1 LKLPFLEKLTGRPV
15 LDDFDDEED
24 TYLTPRESNPRLPW
38 IFLVAGWGC
47 AVALAGGLV
56 AYLWLASDSII
67 DELKNQRPQITIKV
81 KPKKHIVKPA
91 SQKTAMT
98 AANADTKAS
107 PPITES
113 EQKSGE
119 ATDINNEESGE
130 EAKPEGPPISDVGTP
145 TIGQPLHP
153 HPDLAL
159 VEESDQGPLPK
170 IGEKGR
176 QPWRVYGRPF
186 NNADERSR
194 IALVVTHLGLSPQQT
209 QQAITELPASV
220 TLGFAPYARSLAD
233 WVQQARDNGHEVLL
247 GLPMEPSDYPRND
260 PGPNGLMLA
269 NTAEENIER
278 LNWIL
283 SRATGYVGV
292 FNFMGSRF
300 SVEKN
305 ALKPILQQLKNR
317 GLLMLDT
324 RASAFSVMAPTA
336 QEVGL
341 AYTIVDIAPDAKPNR
356 GYIDRQ
362 LAKLTELASKNKHA
376 VAIVRPFPI
385 TMLRL
390 KRWIRR
396 LDAKEV
402 VLAPL
407 SSVIK
412 IAKSDKPRSR

>member
-1 LKLPFLEKLTGRPV
+1 M
-15 LDDFDDEED
+15 
-24 TYLTPRESNPRLPW
+24 
-38 IFLVAGWGC
+38 AGWGC
-47 AVALAGGLV
+47 AVALVGGLV

-67 DELKNQRPQITIKV
+67 DELKDQRPQITIKV
-81 KPKKHIVKPA
+81 KPKKRIVKPA
-91 SQKTAMT
+91 SQRTTMA
-98 AANADTKAS
+98 AANAYPEAS
-107 PPITES
+107 QPITKF

-119 ATDINNEESGE
+119 TPDINNEDLKASLSRVLSKPNSE
-130 EAKPEGPPISDVGTP
+130 EPSEEGKPEGSSTSDAVTP
-145 TIGQPLHP
+145 AVDEPLHP

-170 IGEKGR
+170 IDEKGR

-209 QQAITELPASV
+209 QQAITELPAPV

-233 WVQQARDNGHEVLL
+233 WVQQARDNGHEVLI

-292 FNFMGSRF
+292 FSFMGSRF
-300 SVEKN
+300 SVDKN
-305 ALKPILQQLKNR
+305 ALKPILRQLKNR

-324 RASAFSVMAPTA
+324 RASAFSVIAPTA

-341 AYTIVDIAPDAKPNR
+341 AYTVIDIAPDAEPNR

-362 LAKLTELASKNKHA
+362 LAKLTKLASKNKRA

-390 KRWIRR
+390 KRWISR
-396 LDAKEV
+396 LDAKKV

-412 IAKSDKPRSR
+412 VAKSGKPKS

>member
-1 LKLPFLEKLTGRPV
+1 M
-15 LDDFDDEED
+15 
-24 TYLTPRESNPRLPW
+24 
-38 IFLVAGWGC
+38 AGWGG
-47 AVALAGGLV
+47 AVALVGGLV
-56 AYLWLASDSII
+56 AYLWLASDSIM
-67 DELKNQRPQITIKV
+67 DELKDQRPQITIKV
-81 KPKKHIVKPA
+81 KPKKRIVKPA
-91 SQKTAMT
+91 PKKTAAA
-98 AANADTKAS
+98 AANAGASPTSAESAPKNGETSDISNEDLKAS
-107 PPITES
+107 LSKVLGKPKAENS
-113 EQKSGE
+113 
-119 ATDINNEESGE
+119 DE
-130 EAKPEGPPISDVGTP
+130 EAKAEGPAPNDAGTP
-145 TIGQPLHP
+145 AVGQPLHP

-159 VEESDQGPLPK
+159 IEETDQGPLPK
-170 IGEKGR
+170 IGENGR

-186 NNADERSR
+186 NQADERSR
-194 IALVVTHLGLSPQQT
+194 IALIVTHLGLSPQQT

-233 WVQQARDNGHEVLL
+233 WVQQARDNGHEVLI

-278 LNWIL
+278 LHWTL

-300 SVEKN
+300 TVEKN
-305 ALKPILQQLKNR
+305 ALKPILRQLKNR

-324 RASAFSVMAPTA
+324 RASPFSVMTPTA
-336 QEVGL
+336 REVGL
-341 AYTIVDIAPDAKPNR
+341 AYTVVDIEPDSEPNR

-362 LAKLTELASKNKHA
+362 LTKLTELASKNKRA

-390 KRWIRR
+390 KRWISR
-396 LDAKEV
+396 LDTKKV

-412 IAKSDKPRSR
+412 VAKTDKPKSG

>member
-1 LKLPFLEKLTGRPV
+1 M
-15 LDDFDDEED
+15 
-24 TYLTPRESNPRLPW
+24 
-38 IFLVAGWGC
+38 AGWGS
-47 AVALAGGLV
+47 AVAIIGGLV
-56 AYLWLASDSII
+56 AYLWLASDSIM
-67 DELKNQRPQITIKV
+67 DELKDQRPQITIKI
-81 KPKKHIVKPA
+81 KPKKHVVKPA
-91 SQKTAMT
+91 SREVASIAPAESEPKSE
-98 AANADTKAS
+98 DTPDISSEDLKAS
-107 PPITES
+107 LSKVPS
-113 EQKSGE
+113 KSKL
-119 ATDINNEESGE
+119 EEPE
-130 EAKPEGPPISDVGTP
+130 EAAKAEGSAPSDSVTPDVGR
-145 TIGQPLHP
+145 PLHP

-159 VEESDQGPLPK
+159 VEETDQGPLPK
-170 IGEKGR
+170 IGEKGH
-176 QPWRVYGRPF
+176 QPWRVYARPF
-186 NNADERSR
+186 NKADERSR

-220 TLGFAPYARSLAD
+220 TLGFAPYARSLDD
-233 WVQQARDNGHEVLL
+233 WVQQARDNGHEVLI

-260 PGPNGLMLA
+260 PGPNGLMLTNSA
-269 NTAEENIER
+269 DENIER
-278 LNWIL
+278 LNWTL

-324 RASAFSVMAPTA
+324 RASEFSVMAPTA

-341 AYTIVDIAPDAKPNR
+341 AYTVVDVAPDAEPNR

-362 LAKLTELASKNKHA
+362 LTKLTELAMKNRRA

-390 KRWIRR
+390 KRWISR
-396 LDAKEV
+396 LDAKKV

-407 SSVIK
+407 SSVIRV
-412 IAKSDKPRSR
+412 AKTDQPKSG

>member
-1 LKLPFLEKLTGRPV
+1 M
-15 LDDFDDEED
+15 
-24 TYLTPRESNPRLPW
+24 
-38 IFLVAGWGC
+38 AGWGG
-47 AVALAGGLV
+47 AVAIMGGLV
-56 AYLWLASDSII
+56 AYLWLASDSIM
-67 DELKNQRPQITIKV
+67 DELKDQRPQITINI
-81 KPKKHIVKPA
+81 KPKKRVVKPA
-91 SQKTAMT
+91 SREVAS
-98 AANADTKAS
+98 AAPA
-107 PPITES
+107 ES
-113 EQKSGE
+113 EPKSGE
-119 ATDINNEESGE
+119 APDISNEDLKASLSKVPGKSKPGEPDEKAPDE
-130 EAKPEGPPISDVGTP
+130 EAKSEGPAPSDAGTP
-145 TIGQPLHP
+145 DVGQPLHP

-159 VEESDQGPLPK
+159 VEETDQGPLPK

-176 QPWRVYGRPF
+176 QPWRVYSRPF
-186 NNADERSR
+186 NKADARSR

-209 QQAITELPASV
+209 QQAITELPSSV
-220 TLGFAPYARSLAD
+220 TLGFAPYARSLDD
-233 WVQQARDNGHEVLL
+233 WVQQARDNGHEVLI

-278 LNWIL
+278 LNWTL

-305 ALKPILQQLKNR
+305 ALKPILRQLKNR

-341 AYTIVDIAPDAKPNR
+341 AYTVVDIAPDAEPNR

-362 LAKLTELASKNKHA
+362 LTKLTELAIKNKRA

-390 KRWIRR
+390 KRWIGR
-396 LDAKEV
+396 LDAKKV

-407 SSVIK
+407 SSVIRV
-412 IAKSDKPRSR
+412 AKTNKPKSG

>member
-1 LKLPFLEKLTGRPV
+1 M
-15 LDDFDDEED
+15 
-24 TYLTPRESNPRLPW
+24 
-38 IFLVAGWGC
+38 AGWGG
-47 AVALAGGLV
+47 AVALVGGLV
-56 AYLWLASDSII
+56 AYLWLASDSIM
-67 DELKNQRPQITIKV
+67 DELKDQRPQITIKV

-91 SQKTAMT
+91 PQKTA
-98 AANADTKAS
+98 AAVADAGAS
-107 PPITES
+107 PTSSES
-113 EQKSGE
+113 APKSGE
-119 ATDINNEESGE
+119 APDISNEDLKASLSKVLGKQKAEGSDE
-130 EAKPEGPPISDVGTP
+130 EAKADGPAPSDAGTP
-145 TIGQPLHP
+145 AVGQPLHP

-159 VEESDQGPLPK
+159 IEETDQGPLPK

-186 NNADERSR
+186 DTADERSR

-233 WVQQARDNGHEVLL
+233 WVQQARDNGHEVLI

-269 NTAEENIER
+269 NTAAENIER
-278 LNWIL
+278 LHWTL

-300 SVEKN
+300 TVEKN
-305 ALKPILQQLKNR
+305 ALKPILTQLKNR

-341 AYTIVDIAPDAKPNR
+341 AYTVVDIAPDAEPNR

-362 LAKLTELASKNKHA
+362 LTKLTELASKNKRA

-390 KRWIRR
+390 KRWISR
-396 LDAKEV
+396 LDTKKV

-412 IAKSDKPRSR
+412 VAKTDKPKSG